1 MEVQDVPEGEGEG
14 MSYGEYGG
22 RVYRDGVRIRSR
34 EDAPICVQWSCH
46 AVLGDGPVKLG
57 LYKQADVF
65 VFLDGKKLDVL
76 DLLVDPP
83 EGAVMQIGTG
93 DDPLDVLDTEVFRRS
108 GRPCVMEAGGCRMEV
123 FFTDEDN
130 YYQYARLTQPDG
142 MVWLGWS
149 GYGVGTGDDAY
160 YGDYSAAERDRRLM
174 ELFGV
179 KELEGGGE

>member
-1 MEVQDVPEGEGEG
+1 
-14 MSYGEYGG
+14 MSYDEYGG

-57 LYKQADVF
+57 LYKQSDVL
-65 VFLDGKKLDVL
+65 VVVDGEELDVTG
-76 DLLVDPP
+76 LLVDPP
-83 EGAVMQIGTG
+83 EGAVYR
-93 DDPLDVLDTEVFRRS
+93 PERLNSDVLVTEVFRRS

-179 KELEGGGE
+179 ELEGGGE

>member
-1 MEVQDVPEGEGEG
+1 
-14 MSYGEYGG
+14 
-22 RVYRDGVRIRSR
+22 
-34 EDAPICVQWSCH
+34 
-46 AVLGDGPVKLG
+46 
-57 LYKQADVF
+57 
-65 VFLDGKKLDVL
+65 
-76 DLLVDPP
+76 
-83 EGAVMQIGTG
+83 
-93 DDPLDVLDTEVFRRS
+93 
-108 GRPCVMEAGGCRMEV
+108 MEAGGCRMEV